1 MASCSLEAH
10 LHVPGEPV
18 TKNKTNT
25 KKVSKKID
33 RYITLDT
40 LYFVFS
46 CLHTCFLVQALKAPL
61 MILAPCIRYGA
72 GCLFALC
79 KPTEQRMQIL
89 SPSESW
95 PLNCEQLGLLQ
106 LKRAQRTV

>member
-33 RYITLDT
+33 RYMTLDT

-89 SPSESW
+89 SLSESW
-95 PLNCEQLGLLQ
+95 PLQLGLLQ

>member
-33 RYITLDT
+33 RYMTLDT

-46 CLHTCFLVQALKAPL
+46 CLEYLLFSPGSKGSIDDFGTMYQVWSWLL
-61 MILAPCIRYGA
+61 IR
-72 GCLFALC
+72 F
-79 KPTEQRMQIL
+79 M
-89 SPSESW
+89 
-95 PLNCEQLGLLQ
+95 
-106 LKRAQRTV
+106 